1 MFTDYVWFIFLV
13 VYISCLGGLQYGGRP
28 YLQHWN
34 IIRVALQYLGDGTSV
49 VFSLCFDCA

>member
-13 VYISCLGGLQYGGRP
+13 VYISCLGGLQYGDRP